1 MLQISNKPFAMGK
14 RRMCYVHPEDPR
26 LAIKIG
32 NNGIDA
38 QMQREIR
45 FYGKLKKTSK
55 LLGNHL
61 PRFHGI
67 CETSLGDGMVVDLVR
82 NYDGEIARPLGW
94 YLALGF
100 PIEEFESSLAE
111 FYQEMLQ
118 QRVLFNHDL
127 TLRSLLFRKTSAVRG
142 KLVAVNGFDDIGG
155 STLQRLLPFL
165 LKRKISNSWEAF
177 IDGVYQSREVSLQR
191 DKAGPHSSSD

>member
-32 NNGIDA
+32 SNGIDA

-45 FYGKLKKTSK
+45 FYRKLKKTSK

-61 PRFHGI
+61 PRFHGV
-67 CETSLGDGMVVDLVR
+67 CETNLGEGILVELAR
-82 NYDGEIARPLGW
+82 NYDGEIARPIGW

-111 FYQEMLQ
+111 FYQEILQ
-118 QRVLFNHDL
+118 HRVLFNREL
-127 TLRSLLFRKTSAVRG
+127 TIRSLLFRKTSAVRG
-142 KLVAVNGFDDIGG
+142 KLVAVNGFDDVGG
-155 STLQRLLPFL
+155 SVLQQLLPFM
-165 LKRKISNSWEAF
+165 LKRKISNSWEQF
-177 IDGVYQSREVSLQR
+177 IDSVYQSREVSLQR
-191 DKAGPHSSSD
+191 EMAGRNSASE

>member
-45 FYGKLKKTSK
+45 FYSKLKKTSK

-61 PRFHGI
+61 PRFHGL
-67 CETSLGDGMVVDLVR
+67 CATNLGEGMVVDLVR
-82 NYDGEIARPLGW
+82 NYDGEISRPLGW

-100 PIEEFESSLAE
+100 PIEEFESGLAE
-111 FYQEMLQ
+111 FYQEILQ
-118 QRVLFNHDL
+118 QRVLFNQDL
-127 TLRSLLFRKTSAVRG
+127 TLRSLLFRKTSAVSG
-142 KLVAVNGFDDIGG
+142 KLVAVNGFYNVGG
-155 STLQRLLPFL
+155 SALQQLLPFL

-177 IDGVYQSREVSLQR
+177 IDGVYHSREVSLQR
-191 DKAGPHSSSD
+191 EASTRDPASD

>member
-1 MLQISNKPFAMGK
+1 MGK
-14 RRMCYVHPEDPR
+14 LLMCYVHPDDPR

-38 QMQREIR
+38 QMQREIG
-45 FYGKLKKTSK
+45 FYAKLKKTSK

-61 PRFHGI
+61 PRFHGL
-67 CETSLGDGMVVDLVR
+67 CETNLGDGMVVDLVR

-118 QRVLFNHDL
+118 QCVLFNHDL

-142 KLVAVNGFDDIGG
+142 KLVAVNGFQEVGG
-155 STLQRLLPFL
+155 SALQRLLPFL
-165 LKRKISNSWEAF
+165 LKRTISDSWESF

-191 DKAGPHSSSD
+191 EKAGRHPSSE